1 MIRALNRLGDR
12 MLGRVLPN
20 TSARAEPCWWTRTG
34 LRCCIYAGKT
44 YCSH

>member
-20 TSARAEPCWWTRTG
+20 TTARAEPCWWTDTG
-34 LRCCIYAGKT
+34 IRCCIYAGKT
-44 YCSH
+44 YCGI